1 MWFDPQAAHGRC
13 DDDVSPAQSLGV
25 DLYVEAAVADAM
37 AASTFTV
44 LDPFCGSDEVPR
56 LVTSDFA
63 LHAHQIPQHH
73 ARDLTAAMQYQKVV
87 RLRHEPRE

>member
-1 MWFDPQAAHGRC
+1 MFSQDRIHGIDSR
-13 DDDVSPAQSLGV
+13 PAQSLG
-25 DLYVEAAVADAM
+25 LSNVEAAVVDAM

-44 LDPFCGSDEVPR
+44 LDPACGSDEVAPAR
-56 LVTSDFA
+56 DFA
-63 LHAHQIPQHH
+63 LHAHQIPQHP